1 METRVCT
8 VALLIY
14 LTLGWTDAQG
24 PTNGTDLRPMFPC
37 GGHLVTDSGI
47 VASEGFP
54 SYYKPNTKCIWYI
67 TVPEG
72 HVVMLS
78 FRLFD
83 LEADPTCRYDY
94 LDVFNGH
101 SRSVQKL
108 GRFCGTFRPG
118 ALISTSNT
126 MMLEMVSDEAD
137 GGRGFLASFNAG
149 KPHMEEDQFCGGRLT
164 KAQGSVNTPNWPDS
178 NYPAGISCSW
188 HISVEPSNVIEVK
201 FEKLDLEPD
210 AYCRYDYVALFN
222 GGETDDSRRIGKFCG
237 DRAPGTIVTNGNE
250 LLLQF
255 VSDLSVTSDGFKAHY
270 SSVPQGSR
278 TPTAGGDFIFS
289 PQITSTPR
297 PAARRPIRP
306 TPKPTSKP
314 AKPTF
319 KPAKPTFKPA
329 KPTSKPA
336 KPMFKPAKPTFKPT
350 KPMFKPAK
358 PTSKP
363 IKPVFKPAKP
373 TSKPAK
379 PMFKP
384 IKPVFK
390 PAKPTSKPAKPM
402 FKPAK
407 PTSKPTH
414 KLTSKPTPTPTSK
427 TTPKPTYKPTPK
439 PTLKPTPKPTPKP
452 ILKPTTKPSKP
463 TPKPPQRPR
472 FGLIPKPTLK
482 PARNPSRTPLVKKP
496 PLLKPTPKPS
506 SKLTPKPKPTKP
518 TPKPPVKKPIIKLVA
533 KPTPKPRIIKP
544 TLKPII
550 RAKPTP
556 NPAVKTK
563 PTMKPIRPIIKP
575 MRPTQK
581 SAVKPSPKPSG
592 PSKTVTK
599 KPAVVK
605 KPLPL
610 NPQCTQPCKRAGTL
624 HTSFCPHDFVITGKI
639 TDLSTGLRGSAVV
652 EVSLIRAYKTGR
664 LNISKSG
671 PLKSVTLTS
680 TCKRCPAVIKG
691 RNYVLMGKIDTLGHG
706 HLSPSSFTLL
716 YKPIHAKALDVLSR
730 KSC

>member
-1 METRVCT
+1 METRAWT
-8 VALLIY
+8 VGLLVIY

-24 PTNGTDLRPMFPC
+24 LTNITDLRPIFPC

-54 SYYKPNTKCIWYI
+54 TYYKPSTKCTWYI

-83 LEADPTCRYDY
+83 LEPDPTCRYDY

-101 SRSVQKL
+101 SRLVQKL

-126 MMLEMVSDEAD
+126 MMLEMVSDDAN

-149 KPHMEEDQFCGGRLT
+149 KPHMEENQFCGGRLT
-164 KAQGSVNTPNWPDS
+164 KAQGSVKTPNWPNS

-237 DRAPGTIVTNGNE
+237 DRPPGTIVTNGNE
-250 LLLQF
+250 LLVQF
-255 VSDLSVTSDGFKAHY
+255 VSDLSVTSDGFMAHY
-270 SSVPQGSR
+270 SSVPHGSR

-289 PQITSTPR
+289 PQITPTPQI
-297 PAARRPIRP
+297 PARRPSRP

-314 AKPTF
+314 AKPTS
-319 KPAKPTFKPA
+319 KPA

-336 KPMFKPAKPTFKPT
+336 KP
-350 KPMFKPAK
+350 
-358 PTSKP
+358 TS
-363 IKPVFKPAKP
+363 KPAKP

-379 PMFKP
+379 P
-384 IKPVFK
+384 
-390 PAKPTSKPAKPM
+390 TS
-402 FKPAK
+402 KPAK
-407 PTSKPTH
+407 PTSKPTV
-414 KLTSKPTPTPTSK
+414 KPS
-427 TTPKPTYKPTPK
+427 
-439 PTLKPTPKPTPKP
+439 
-452 ILKPTTKPSKP
+452 LKPTTKPSKP
-463 TPKPPQRPR
+463 TPKPPLIPR
-472 FGLIPKPTLK
+472 IGLVPKPTLK
-482 PARNPSRTPLVKKP
+482 PFKKPPSRTPLVKKL
-496 PLLKPTPKPS
+496 PLR
-506 SKLTPKPKPTKP
+506 KP
-518 TPKPPVKKPIIKLVA
+518 TPKPPVKPTPTAKPMKPTPKPPVKTTIIKHVT

-544 TLKPII
+544 TLKPSIK
-550 RAKPTP
+550 AKPK
-556 NPAVKTK
+556 PAVKTK
-563 PTMKPIRPIIKP
+563 PTMKPLVKP
-575 MRPTQK
+575 VRPTQK
-581 SAVKPSPKPSG
+581 GAVKPSPKPSE

-599 KPAVVK
+599 KPAVSK

-610 NPQCTQPCKRAGTL
+610 NPQCTQPCKRTGTL
-624 HTSFCPHDFVITGKI
+624 HSSFCPHDFVITGKI
-639 TDLSTGLRGSAVV
+639 TDLTTGPRGSATV

-664 LNISKSG
+664 LNITKSG
-671 PLKSVTLTS
+671 PLKSVTLIS
-680 TCKRCPAVIKG
+680 ACKRCPGIIKG
-691 RNYVLMGKIDTLGHG
+691 RNYVLMGKIDTDGSG

-716 YKPIHAKALDVLSR
+716 YKPIHAKALDILSR